1 MTNAFTIDRSKPS
14 IAIELD
20 KNNRHRQKMTKW
32 VSEQREKG
40 KEPMRIDLPNT
51 PERKKVR

>member
-1 MTNAFTIDRSKPS
+1 MTNAFTLDRN
-14 IAIELD
+14 AVAFVREMD

-32 VSEQREKG
+32 VEDQREKG
-40 KEPMRIDLPNT
+40 KEPMRLELPNT